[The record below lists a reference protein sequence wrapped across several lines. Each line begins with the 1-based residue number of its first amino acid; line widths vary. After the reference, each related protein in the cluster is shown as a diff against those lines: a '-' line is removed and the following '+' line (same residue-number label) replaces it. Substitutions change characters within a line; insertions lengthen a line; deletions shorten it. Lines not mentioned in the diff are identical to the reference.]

1 MSIIQS
7 SFLAQEANGMNLTS
21 YLAKQGDDK
30 AVQKLIAL
38 GGKLE
43 DEAYGYAMAGN
54 KEQLVRLLETC
65 PKSRR
70 AACTGKMVR
79 GFARTGRFDE
89 IYEIEDYRQ
98 YKDDLLIGLAQSG
111 NQAKI
116 THLLDRDIA
125 LFAQVVEGYASCNQG
140 QLLTK
145 LIKGTSYYPL
155 AIYHAARSGHTD
167 LVNDLL
173 VQCGIGPDYKFNG
186 LTSPAS
192 HAIKDINAYALLNGA
207 LKGYVAGRHFNDAV
221 KLLERGASVA
231 QCVLDLKDT
240 NGSPSHELYFA
251 FLAHIKD
258 LVLRETV
265 LHKMINQAAVME
277 SLKITPA
284 NKEKL
289 EKVITCMN
297 ESKLNYVEARHKVES
312 SSDNVVAGELSLS
325 FLAEVAKSELSEAGH
340 SNASH
345 HDKVARL

>member
-7 SFLAQEANGMNLTS
+7 VFLAQEVNGMNLTS
-21 YLAKQGDDK
+21 YLAEQGDDK

-38 GGKLE
+38 GGKL
-43 DEAYGYAMAGN
+43 DDAAYGYAMAGN
-54 KEQLVRLLETC
+54 KEQLVNLLEAC
-65 PKSRR
+65 PESQH
-70 AACTGKMVR
+70 AACIGKMVR

-89 IYEIEDYRQ
+89 IYELENYRQ

-111 NQAKI
+111 NQTKI
-116 THLLDRDIA
+116 TPLLDREIT

-173 VQCGIGPDYKFNG
+173 VQCGIDSDYRLNVPS
-186 LTSPAS
+186 SPAP
-192 HAIKDINAYALLNGA
+192 ATIKDINAYALLNWA
-207 LKGYVAGRHFNDAV
+207 LKGYMAGRYFNDAV
-221 KLLERGASVA
+221 KLLERGASVT

-251 FLAHIKD
+251 FLAHVKD
-258 LVLRETV
+258 SALRETV
-265 LHKMINQAAVME
+265 LNKMVNQAVVME
-277 SLKITPA
+277 SLQITRA
-284 NKEKL
+284 NKEEL

-297 ESKLNYVEARHKVES
+297 DSNLNYIEARSQVES
-312 SSDNVVAGELSLS
+312 SSNHAVEGALSLS
-325 FLAEVAKSELSEAGH
+325 FLAEVVKSELPEIDCQSSINH
-340 SNASH
+340 N
-345 HDKVARL
+345 KVKSV